1 MRAGNRFT
9 PRGRGSSARP
19 SSLQPPPPVT
29 DSPHPAPAPAK
40 TPRLAYAGMGV
51 GILALGF
58 SALFV
63 RWAAAPGA
71 VTGFYRM
78 AVASI
83 ILVPLALLRHGH
95 PRRWPAAGLRFAVLG
110 GAALCFDL
118 ALWNTSV
125 MYTSAANATLLA
137 NTAPLWVAIASA
149 VFLKEHLSG
158 RFWIGLLLVLSG
170 AAAVLGADFLRDFHL
185 GVGDLMAIS
194 AGGFYA
200 GYYLATQAGRR
211 QLASLPYV
219 TAAGVT
225 ATTLLFGIVLLLRL
239 PLTGYSLQTLAAFAA
254 LGLVT
259 QVLGY
264 VSVGYALGH
273 LPASLVA
280 PTMVGQPVMTALL
293 AIPLLGETLRPVQW
307 IGGAAV
313 LVGIVLVLRSH
324 RGPAPQEAALETSAP
339 LAGV

>member
-1 MRAGNRFT
+1 
-9 PRGRGSSARP
+9 
-19 SSLQPPPPVT
+19 L
-29 DSPHPAPAPAK
+29 
-40 TPRLAYAGMGV
+40 GV

-63 RWAAAPGA
+63 RWAAAPGP

-78 AVASI
+78 AIASI
-83 ILVPLALLRHGH
+83 ILLPIALLRHGD
-95 PRRWPAAGLRFAVLG
+95 PRGWPVAGLRLAALG
-110 GAALCFDL
+110 GVALSFDL

-125 MYTSAANATLLA
+125 LYTSAANATLLA
-137 NTAPLWVAIASA
+137 NTAPLWVAIAA
-149 VFLKEHLSG
+149 ALFFKERLSG
-158 RFWIGLLLVLSG
+158 RFWIGLALVLSG

-185 GVGDLMAIS
+185 GVGDLMAIT
-194 AGGFYA
+194 AGVFYA

-211 QLASLPYV
+211 HLASLPYV

-225 ATTLLFGIVLLLRL
+225 STLVLLGIVLLLRL
-239 PLTGYSLQTLAAFAA
+239 PLTGFPPQTWAAFAA

-264 VSVGYALGH
+264 VAVGYALGH

-293 AIPLLGETLRPVQW
+293 AIPLLGETLTSVQW

-313 LVGIVLVLRSH
+313 LFGIVLVHRSH
-324 RGPAPQEAALETSAP
+324 RGTRVGSPGL
-339 LAGV
+339 

>member
-1 MRAGNRFT
+1 MAE
-9 PRGRGSSARP
+9 
-19 SSLQPPPPVT
+19 
-29 DSPHPAPAPAK
+29 APATNRSP
-40 TPRLAYAGMGV
+40 TQTLRLAYAGMGV
-51 GILALGF
+51 GIVALGF

-63 RWAAAPGA
+63 RWAAAPGP

-78 AVASI
+78 AIASL
-83 ILVPLALLRHGH
+83 ILVPVALWRHGD
-95 PRRWPAAGLRFAVLG
+95 PRRWPSAGLRFAALG
-110 GAALCFDL
+110 GAALCLDL
-118 ALWNTSV
+118 ALWNTAV
-125 MYTSAANATLLA
+125 LYTSAANATVLA

-149 VFLKEHLSG
+149 VFLKERLSG
-158 RFWIGLLLVLSG
+158 RFWIGMLLVLSG

-194 AGGFYA
+194 ASLFYA

-211 QLASLPYV
+211 HLASLPYV
-219 TAAGVT
+219 AGAGVT
-225 ATTLLFGIVLLLRL
+225 ASVLLLILVLVLGL
-239 PLTGYSLQTLAAFAA
+239 PLTGYSRQTLAAFAA

-264 VSVGYALGH
+264 VAVGFALGH

-293 AIPLLGETLRPVQW
+293 AIPLLGETLHPAQW

-313 LVGIVLVLRSH
+313 LVGIVMVHRSH
-324 RGPAPQEAALETSAP
+324 GGIPAAT
-339 LAGV
+339 V

>member
-1 MRAGNRFT
+1 MGT
-9 PRGRGSSARP
+9 S
-19 SSLQPPPPVT
+19 
-29 DSPHPAPAPAK
+29 AK

-63 RWAAAPGA
+63 RWADAPGP

-78 AVASI
+78 AIASV
-83 ILVPLALLRHGH
+83 ILVPIALIRHGS
-95 PRRWPAAGLRFAVLG
+95 PRRWPSAGLRFAALG

-125 MYTSAANATLLA
+125 LFTSAANATLLA
-137 NTAPLWVAIASA
+137 NTAPLWVAIAA
-149 VFLKEHLSG
+149 ALFLKERLSG
-158 RFWIGLLLVLSG
+158 GFWIGLLLVLAG
-170 AAAVLGADFLRDFHL
+170 AAAVLGADFLRDFHIGL
-185 GVGDLMAIS
+185 GDLMAIA
-194 AGGFYA
+194 AGVFYA
-200 GYYLATQAGRR
+200 AYYLATQAGRR
-211 QLASLPYV
+211 YLASLPYV
-219 TAAGVT
+219 AGAGVT
-225 ATTLLFGIVLLLRL
+225 ASVLLFGLVLLLRL
-239 PLTGYSLQTLAAFAA
+239 PLTGYPPQTWASFAA

-264 VSVGYALGH
+264 VAVGYALGL

-293 AIPLLGETLRPVQW
+293 AIPLLGETLAPVQW

-313 LVGIVLVLRSH
+313 LLGIVLVHRSH
-324 RGPAPQEAALETSAP
+324 GGAVPDGGPAL
-339 LAGV
+339 

>member
-1 MRAGNRFT
+1 
-9 PRGRGSSARP
+9 
-19 SSLQPPPPVT
+19 
-29 DSPHPAPAPAK
+29 
-40 TPRLAYAGMGV
+40 MGV

-63 RWAAAPGA
+63 RWADAPGP

-78 AVASI
+78 AIASL
-83 ILVPLALLRHGH
+83 ILVPIALIRHGP
-95 PRRWPAAGLRFAVLG
+95 PRHWPASGLRFAALG

-118 ALWNTSV
+118 ALWNTAV
-125 MYTSAANATLLA
+125 LYTSAANATLLA
-137 NTAPLWVAIASA
+137 NTAPLWVAIAA
-149 VFLKEHLSG
+149 ALLFKEKLSG

-185 GVGDLMAIS
+185 GLGDLMAIS
-194 AGGFYA
+194 AGVFYA
-200 GYYLATQAGRR
+200 GYYVATQAGRR
-211 QLASLPYV
+211 SMASLPYV

-225 ATTLLFGIVLLLRL
+225 ATIMLLGLVLLMGL
-239 PLTGYSLQTLAAFAA
+239 PLTGYPLQTFAAFAA

-293 AIPLLGETLRPVQW
+293 AIPLLGETLLPVQW

-313 LVGIVLVLRSH
+313 LVGIVLVHRSH
-324 RGPAPQEAALETSAP
+324 RGAVPVTSP
-339 LAGV
+339 GLP

>member
-1 MRAGNRFT
+1 VTA
-9 PRGRGSSARP
+9 PPASAT
-19 SSLQPPPPVT
+19 ST
-29 DSPHPAPAPAK
+29 AT

-63 RWAAAPGA
+63 RWADAPGP

-78 AVASI
+78 AIASL
-83 ILVPLALLRHGH
+83 ILVPIALIRHGP
-95 PRRWPAAGLRFAVLG
+95 PRHWPASGLRFAALG

-118 ALWNTSV
+118 ALWNTAV
-125 MYTSAANATLLA
+125 LYTSAANATLLA
-137 NTAPLWVAIASA
+137 NTAPLWVAIAA
-149 VFLKEHLSG
+149 ALLFKEKLSG

-185 GVGDLMAIS
+185 GLGDLMAIS
-194 AGGFYA
+194 AGVFYA
-200 GYYLATQAGRR
+200 GYYVATQAGRR
-211 QLASLPYV
+211 SMASLPYV

-225 ATTLLFGIVLLLRL
+225 ATIMLLGLVLLMGL
-239 PLTGYSLQTLAAFAA
+239 PLTGYPLQTFAAFAA

-293 AIPLLGETLRPVQW
+293 AIPLLGETLLPVQW

-313 LVGIVLVLRSH
+313 LVGIVLVHRSH
-324 RGPAPQEAALETSAP
+324 RGAVPVTSP
-339 LAGV
+339 GLP

>member
-1 MRAGNRFT
+1 
-9 PRGRGSSARP
+9 
-19 SSLQPPPPVT
+19 
-29 DSPHPAPAPAK
+29 
-40 TPRLAYAGMGV
+40 MGV

-63 RWAAAPGA
+63 RWADAPGP

-78 AVASI
+78 AIASL
-83 ILVPLALLRHGH
+83 ILVPIALIRHGP
-95 PRRWPAAGLRFAVLG
+95 PRHWPASGLRFAALG

-118 ALWNTSV
+118 ALWNTAV
-125 MYTSAANATLLA
+125 LYTSAANATLLA
-137 NTAPLWVAIASA
+137 NTAPLWVAIAA
-149 VFLKEHLSG
+149 ALLFKEKLSG

-185 GVGDLMAIS
+185 GLGDLMAIS
-194 AGGFYA
+194 AGVFYA

-211 QLASLPYV
+211 SMASLPYV

-225 ATTLLFGIVLLLRL
+225 ATIMLLGLVLLMGL
-239 PLTGYSLQTLAAFAA
+239 PLTGYPLQTFAAFAA

-293 AIPLLGETLRPVQW
+293 AIPLLGETLLPVQW

-313 LVGIVLVLRSH
+313 LVGIVLVHRSH
-324 RGPAPQEAALETSAP
+324 RGAVPVTSP
-339 LAGV
+339 GLP

>member
-1 MRAGNRFT
+1 
-9 PRGRGSSARP
+9 
-19 SSLQPPPPVT
+19 
-29 DSPHPAPAPAK
+29 
-40 TPRLAYAGMGV
+40 MGV

-63 RWAAAPGA
+63 RWAAAPGP

-78 AVASI
+78 AIASI
-83 ILVPLALLRHGH
+83 ILLPIALLRHGD
-95 PRRWPAAGLRFAVLG
+95 PRGWPVAGLRLAALG
-110 GAALCFDL
+110 GVALSFDL

-125 MYTSAANATLLA
+125 LYTSAANATLLA
-137 NTAPLWVAIASA
+137 NTAPLWVAIAA
-149 VFLKEHLSG
+149 ALFFKEKLSG
-158 RFWIGLLLVLSG
+158 RFWIGLALVLSG

-185 GVGDLMAIS
+185 GLGDLMAIT
-194 AGGFYA
+194 AGVFYA

-211 QLASLPYV
+211 HLASLPYV

-225 ATTLLFGIVLLLRL
+225 STLLLLGIVLLLRL
-239 PLTGYSLQTLAAFAA
+239 PLTGFPPQTWAAFAA

-264 VSVGYALGH
+264 VAVGYALGH

-293 AIPLLGETLRPVQW
+293 AIPLLGETLTPVQW

-313 LVGIVLVLRSH
+313 LFGIVLVHRSR
-324 RGPAPQEAALETSAP
+324 RGTRVGSPGL
-339 LAGV
+339 

>member
-1 MRAGNRFT
+1 MAE
-9 PRGRGSSARP
+9 
-19 SSLQPPPPVT
+19 
-29 DSPHPAPAPAK
+29 APATNRSP
-40 TPRLAYAGMGV
+40 TQTLRLAYAGMGV
-51 GILALGF
+51 GIVALGF

-63 RWAAAPGA
+63 RWAAAPGP

-78 AVASI
+78 AIASL
-83 ILVPLALLRHGH
+83 ILVPVALWRHGD
-95 PRRWPAAGLRFAVLG
+95 PRRWPSAGLRFAALG
-110 GAALCFDL
+110 GAALCLDL
-118 ALWNTSV
+118 ALWNTAV
-125 MYTSAANATLLA
+125 LYTSAANATVLA

-149 VFLKEHLSG
+149 AFLKERLSG
-158 RFWIGLLLVLSG
+158 RFWIGMLLVLSG

-194 AGGFYA
+194 ASLFYA

-211 QLASLPYV
+211 HLASLPYV
-219 TAAGVT
+219 AGAGVT
-225 ATTLLFGIVLLLRL
+225 ASVLLLILVLVLGL
-239 PLTGYSLQTLAAFAA
+239 PLTGYSRQTLAAFAA

-264 VSVGYALGH
+264 VAVGFALGH

-293 AIPLLGETLRPVQW
+293 AIPLLGETLHPAQW

-313 LVGIVLVLRSH
+313 LVGIVMVHRSH
-324 RGPAPQEAALETSAP
+324 GGIPAAT
-339 LAGV
+339 V

>member
-1 MRAGNRFT
+1 VNA
-9 PRGRGSSARP
+9 P
-19 SSLQPPPPVT
+19 
-29 DSPHPAPAPAK
+29 PAPSPSPAK

-51 GILALGF
+51 GIVALGF

-78 AVASI
+78 AIASI
-83 ILVPLALLRHGH
+83 ILVPMALMRHGSPLH
-95 PRRWPAAGLRFAVLG
+95 WPASGLRYAVLG

-125 MYTSAANATLLA
+125 LYTSAANATLLA
-137 NTAPLWVAIASA
+137 NTAPLWVAVAAA
-149 VFLKEHLSG
+149 VFFKEKLSG

-185 GVGDLMAIS
+185 GLGDLMAIT
-194 AGGFYA
+194 AGVFYA

-211 QLASLPYV
+211 HLASLPYV
-219 TAAGVT
+219 TAAGVV
-225 ATTLLFGIVLLLRL
+225 ATVLLLGIVLVLGL
-239 PLTGYSLQTLAAFAA
+239 PLTGYSVQTIASFAA

-293 AIPLLGETLRPVQW
+293 AIPLLGETLMPVQW

-313 LVGIVLVLRSH
+313 LLGIVLVHRSH
-324 RGPAPQEAALETSAP
+324 RSALPVGTP
-339 LAGV
+339 GL

>member
-1 MRAGNRFT
+1 MTA
-9 PRGRGSSARP
+9 PPASAT
-19 SSLQPPPPVT
+19 ST
-29 DSPHPAPAPAK
+29 AT

-63 RWAAAPGA
+63 RWADAPGP

-78 AVASI
+78 AIASL
-83 ILVPLALLRHGH
+83 ILVPIALIRHGP
-95 PRRWPAAGLRFAVLG
+95 PRHWPASGLRFAALG

-118 ALWNTSV
+118 ALWNTAV
-125 MYTSAANATLLA
+125 LYTSAANATLLA
-137 NTAPLWVAIASA
+137 NTAPLWVAIAA
-149 VFLKEHLSG
+149 ALLFKEKLSG

-185 GVGDLMAIS
+185 GLGDLMAIS
-194 AGGFYA
+194 AGVFYA
-200 GYYLATQAGRR
+200 GYYVATQAGRR
-211 QLASLPYV
+211 SMASLPYV

-225 ATTLLFGIVLLLRL
+225 ATIMLLGLVLLMGL
-239 PLTGYSLQTLAAFAA
+239 PLTGYPLQTFAAFAA

-293 AIPLLGETLRPVQW
+293 AIPLLGETLLPVQW

-313 LVGIVLVLRSH
+313 LVGIVLVHRSH
-324 RGPAPQEAALETSAP
+324 RGAVPVTSP
-339 LAGV
+339 GLP